1 MNLKYYINKIKSYA
15 VVLIL
20 INNVIAP
27 VLSIQL
33 AQGNLN
39 EINVRPP
46 ILLKNYIND
55 YKVNEND
62 KIKLKCPIDLI
73 LSQYDNGNNDDY
85 KLFDYE
91 FDNNNNNSIS
101 STITINNNNLI
112 IINWFDNN
120 NDKIVSSLGQYKIT
134 HNNNYN
140 KNGDHFLIEND
151 IYLIIKNA
159 YLNDSGVYRCEANN
173 GYGTTSVN
181 LTLNVLGI
189 LKF

>member
-1 MNLKYYINKIKSYA
+1 MTWQRITQISIEMLVCFVHPIPGDFSFTWITKIGEKENS
-15 VVLIL
+15 
-20 INNVIAP
+20 
-27 VLSIQL
+27 
-33 AQGNLN
+33 AQ
-39 EINVRPP
+39 V
-46 ILLKNYIND
+46 
-55 YKVNEND
+55 
-62 KIKLKCPIDLI
+62 PIDLI

-91 FDNNNNNSIS
+91 FDNNNSSS

-140 KNGDHFLIEND
+140 KNGDHFSIEND